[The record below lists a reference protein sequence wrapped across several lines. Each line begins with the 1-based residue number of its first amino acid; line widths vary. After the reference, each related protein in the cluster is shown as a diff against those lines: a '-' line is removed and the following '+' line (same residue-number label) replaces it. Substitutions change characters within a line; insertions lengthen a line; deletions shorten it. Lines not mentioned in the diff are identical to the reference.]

1 MKMKDDED
9 EEEEEEMLAR
19 YGKGNRYAAEQ
30 EPGVLYGHR
39 HVVEDIILAVRD
51 GRDPEVMPMDA
62 IRAVKIVDAVYR
74 SAKAGGVKI
83 MLD

>member
-1 MKMKDDED
+1 MKDDED

-62 IRAVKIVDAVYR
+62 IRAVQIVDAVYR

-83 MLD
+83 TLN